1 MHSASQSDAPVGEPP
16 SIFANVLGFI
26 IAATTLILP
35 LAIIGHFSSLKG
47 LPGPSLAL
55 PATPTLKP

>member
-1 MHSASQSDAPVGEPP
+1 MHSASQSDAPAGEPP

-35 LAIIGHFSSLKG
+35 LAIIGHFSSVRG
-47 LPGPSLAL
+47 LPEASLAL
-55 PATPTLKP
+55 PSQTIKP